1 MFFVKNETQRKWS
14 FTIYQQKTKNLKV
27 SQVVIKITKKQ
38 RIKKRTLRN
47 KPKKQHINLQKFTRT
62 EILIYNLKS
71 LTSLQCRSLLP
82 IQKVFMQN
90 QKCTLV
96 VIRNKS
102 AACFVLDFLLL
113 AALLT
118 SSRARKIQVG
128 KLASFF
134 SPRRQCP

>member
-1 MFFVKNETQRKWS
+1 
-14 FTIYQQKTKNLKV
+14 
-27 SQVVIKITKKQ
+27 
-38 RIKKRTLRN
+38 
-47 KPKKQHINLQKFTRT
+47 
-62 EILIYNLKS
+62 
-71 LTSLQCRSLLP
+71 
-82 IQKVFMQN
+82 MQN

-134 SPRRQCP
+134 PHGGNVLEVILDMTCECFSLSMLYFRLVTNSYIGLSVESPIFSHGFCNLKMKLDFIYICFKISFNLFH

>member
-1 MFFVKNETQRKWS
+1 MFFVKTETQRKGS

-27 SQVVIKITKKQ
+27 SQAVIKITKD
-38 RIKKRTLRN
+38 KKRTLRN

-71 LTSLQCRSLLP
+71 LTSLQCRSLSP
-82 IQKVFMQN
+82 IQKIFMQN
-90 QKCTLV
+90 QKCTHV